1 MQIAGSSS
9 VLGLLLGAL
18 LGVMASAASGIAVA
32 SIAMA
37 TSAAAVPTGQRAFF
51 TVDDNLRAEPS
62 PGARQLGRIRAG
74 ERVTAHER
82 RGFWRRIETAQGAGG
97 WVRLS
102 SLRVSA
108 AAPAAGLAAHDSGRA
123 AAGNVVLTSGTRS
136 VPGRNAPL
144 NREALKSAQADAATA
159 AALPV
164 ALPDDAARA
173 RFVAEGGLQPRELR
187 MPALGPLVTTTD
199 VRAIGLELA
208 ALVLAVAK
216 PVANAALQ
224 SYVGDV
230 GALLASRLER
240 SAIHWRFVVA
250 DSPSVAV
257 FALPDGTIIL
267 SRGFFDLLGSED
279 ELAAVLAREMIHVR
293 RQSHLQQLRTPVIET
308 YLRPLD
314 PELDFRADTEGA
326 RLAAPAGYDATAL
339 VGALERV
346 AVATAQGADVALLR
360 STTPS
365 IADRI
370 ATLAGSVTADLELA
384 VQPSAAASRIAGYR
398 AGSP

>member
-1 MQIAGSSS
+1 MF
-9 VLGLLLGAL
+9 GLLLGAV
-18 LGVMASAASGIAVA
+18 LGVMASAASGVALA
-32 SIAMA
+32 SIATA
-37 TSAAAVPTGQRAFF
+37 TSSASVTTGQRAFF
-51 TVDDNLRAEPS
+51 TMDDHLRAEPS
-62 PGARQLGRIRAG
+62 PGARQLGRIGAG

-82 RGFWRRIETAQGAGG
+82 RGFWRRVETARGAGG

-108 AAPAAGLAAHDSGRA
+108 AAPAAGLAALDSGRA

-144 NREALKSAQADAATA
+144 NREALKSARADAATA

-164 ALPDDAARA
+164 ALRDDVARA

-187 MPALGPLVTTTD
+187 MPALGPLATAID
-199 VRAIGLELA
+199 ARAVGGELA
-208 ALVLAVAK
+208 ALVLGVAK

-224 SYVGDV
+224 AYVGDV

-240 SAIHWRFVVA
+240 SAIDWRFVVV

-279 ELAAVLAREMIHVR
+279 ELAAVLAREMMHVR
-293 RQSHLQQLRTPVIET
+293 RQNHLQQLRTPAMDT

-314 PELDFRADTEGA
+314 PELDFRADAEGT
-326 RLAAPAGYDATAL
+326 RLAARAGYDASAL

-346 AVATAQGADVALLR
+346 AAATAQGADVGLLR

-370 ATLAGSVTADLELA
+370 ATLAGSVTADLEPV
-384 VQPSAAASRIAGYR
+384 VQPSMAASRIERYR